1 MKLSIIIPVYKVE
14 KYIRNCLNSIYKQNF
29 FENLEVIVINDGS
42 PDNSVSIVNEF
53 ARKYGNLILINQSN
67 QGLSVARNIGLSRAT
82 GEYVWFVDSDDQLM
96 PEVFPELF
104 GTLDYYSCDVVGFD
118 VLSCHEGTG
127 EEKCIPCVI
136 DDNGKLY
143 NSIVSNRDIVHRVQ
157 TALVQMFIFKRE
169 FLIKHGIQFH
179 VGIIHEDVEF
189 MGKVYFFAKKITFLH
204 QQIYRYLLRST
215 GSIMATLNTRSLICR
230 DMIICHL
237 GDFRKEYA
245 QTVFEKAFLD
255 DFTLKILM
263 LMFDFKN
270 QDSEAESQTFFIA
283 HKNLYRKVAL
293 RGAVANV
300 FFCSPKKVLRALSIA
315 VNPFWY
321 YQYRRLL

>member
-14 KYIRNCLNSIYKQNF
+14 KYIRNCLNSIYKQNYL
-29 FENLEVIVINDGS
+29 ENLEIIVVNDGS
-42 PDNSVSIVNEF
+42 PDKSVSIVDEF
-53 ARKYGNLILINQSN
+53 ERRYDNLILINQRN
-67 QGLSVARNIGLSRAT
+67 QGLSAARNTGLAHAT

-96 PEVFPELF
+96 PEVFPVLF
-104 GTLDYYSCDVVGFD
+104 DTLNYYSCDVVGFD
-118 VLSCHEGTG
+118 VLSYHEGTG
-127 EEKCIPCVI
+127 EEKCIPCVLN
-136 DDNGKLY
+136 DNGKLY
-143 NSIVSNRDIVHRVQ
+143 NCIVTNRAVVHRVQ

-204 QQIYRYLLRST
+204 QQIYRYLQRST

-237 GDFRKEYA
+237 GDFRRENA
-245 QTVFEKAFLD
+245 HTVFEKAFLD
-255 DFTLKILM
+255 DFILKILM

-270 QDSEAESQTFFIA
+270 QDSEAESQHFFIA
-283 HKNLYRKVAL
+283 HKSIYRKVAL
-293 RGAVANV
+293 RGAMANV
-300 FFCSPKKVLRALSIA
+300 FFCSPKKVLRAFAIA

-321 YQYRRLL
+321 YQYRKLL